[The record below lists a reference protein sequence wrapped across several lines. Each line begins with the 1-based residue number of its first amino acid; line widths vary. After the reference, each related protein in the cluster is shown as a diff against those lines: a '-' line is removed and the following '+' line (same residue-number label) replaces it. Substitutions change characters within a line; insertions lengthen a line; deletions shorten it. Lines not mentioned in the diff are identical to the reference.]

1 MSIKRNPNKYEEVS
15 VFVENATDLR
25 LRSFS
30 LSADF
35 TPCTLEACVRDSGE
49 LIFNMFDLFIML
61 GVLVVEDGDFDLTPL
76 LSRGYNEE
84 SFDLLQYNS
93 YFEFK
98 TVVDLCLS
106 EKNGLVLL
114 SYLCNY
120 LKSVNLD
127 YFNKWYKKYLK
138 QLKLL
143 DDGSFYRTPGKVF
156 LLDTD
161 FKSKDDNLFGIS
173 GDLYVIEFSTGVI
186 KVGRSKS
193 GIERVRHHSNEAGR
207 YLVTIVNSYIMYDAK
222 ISEESL
228 IDFCRKNGELFYGNE
243 FFKNLDFDKVKKFL
257 TNNRRLP
264 DEHNARLFP
273 MTTTH

>member
-1 MSIKRNPNKYEEVS
+1 MSDLTNKVIVDLS
-15 VFVENATDLR
+15 LFGSFVENATDLR
-25 LRSFS
+25 LRNFALSSDFS
-30 LSADF
+30 KWS
-35 TPCTLEACVRDSGE
+35 LEVHVQDSGE
-49 LIFNMFDLFIML
+49 VLFNLFDLINILDIPFEVIENYD
-61 GVLVVEDGDFDLTPL
+61 VAVVVQDRGFSEDYLKSP
-76 LSRGYNEE
+76 YV
-84 SFDLLQYNS
+84 
-93 YFEFK
+93 EFRV
-98 TVVDLCLS
+98 VVDLCLS
-106 EKNGLVLL
+106 KNNGLVCL
-114 SYLCNY
+114 SSIVNY

-127 YFNKWYKKYLK
+127 YFNKWYKKHLK

-143 DDGSFYRTPGKVF
+143 DDCSFYRTPGKVF

-161 FKSKDDNLFGIS
+161 FKSKDDNLFGIG
-173 GDLYVIEFSTGVI
+173 GDLYAIEFSTGVI

-264 DEHNARLFP
+264 DEHNAHLFP